1 MKQFNWPKNMAPNE
15 ALWLT
20 IMPLMEEDA
29 HICNVRLS
37 KKHGMTLPK
46 KTKQKAEPEEPKLDA
61 MAQKIKMLI
70 DEGLDVKVIS
80 KVVDLSR
87 YKVSEYISKHNM
99 K

>member
-46 KTKQKAEPEEPKLDA
+46 KTKQKAEPEEPKLDD
-61 MAQKIKMLI
+61 MAKKIKMLI

-87 YKVSEYISKHNM
+87 YKVYEYN
-99 K
+99 

>member
-1 MKQFNWPKNMAPNE
+1 MKQFNGLKNMAPNE

-46 KTKQKAEPEEPKLDA
+46 KTKQKVNSEEPKLDA
-61 MAQKIKMLI
+61 MAKKIKMLI

-87 YKVSEYISKHNM
+87 YKVSEYISEA
-99 K
+99 